1 MVMATEYKV
10 KRQQRGAASL
20 LMSVILLIGV
30 TLVVLST
37 ANTVL
42 MDTKIAAD
50 NYRTAQAA
58 AAAQAAMD
66 RAIGYF
72 MAGGFDQIDNATGAA
87 GKDGNIDY
95 VLDDQIPTV
104 ASCQLPATTA
114 FPLTLTEAGT
124 QTTLARFYFVNTPT
138 YDHDNDAGAATAEIV
153 NPCDSS
159 PSVLTASS
167 VAKGMVVAQGWSDD
181 CTAVRTASLC
191 VSTFNIFDGGEG
203 PQQPFVSKAGIGVF
217 GNAKIINRYSN
228 ISMWAGGS
236 DAVHGAS
243 YGTYLRPSNT
253 EAVDYT
259 EAELDSAD
267 ENANTQLVSNRN
279 AGNGVDVITDD
290 PTLGAKTT
298 SAANLTDKSANEF
311 FDMFFALTK
320 SEVKNAAEIVA
331 GGASLNGKKGLIWV
345 DGDTNINGTDVIGS
359 PTEEA
364 ILIIDGNL
372 DKLNGAT
379 IYGIVYVT
387 GTLEI
392 AGNPIVKGSI
402 ITENP
407 AASTGAGTL
416 TLVFK
421 PWGGGGEAGTSF
433 ITGTGAVVAGS
444 WKDWN

>member
-1 MVMATEYKV
+1 MVIVRTSKR
-10 KRQQRGAASL
+10 RQQGAASL
-20 LMSVILLIGV
+20 LMSVILLIGI

-37 ANTVL
+37 AKTVL

-50 NYRTAQAA
+50 NYRTAQAV

-66 RAIGYF
+66 RATSYF
-72 MAGGFDQIDNATGAA
+72 MAGGFDQMVNATGAV
-87 GKDGNIDY
+87 GKDGNVDY

-104 ASCQLPATTA
+104 ASCQLPATIA
-114 FPLTLTEAGT
+114 FPLTLTDAGAT
-124 QTTLARFYFVNTPT
+124 QTTLARFYYVNTPT
-138 YDHDNDAGAATAEIV
+138 YDDDNNAGTVEVV

-159 PSVLTASS
+159 PSTLTASS

-181 CTAVRTASLC
+181 CTAVRTVSQCL
-191 VSTFNIFDGGEG
+191 STFNLFDGGEG
-203 PQQPFVSKAGIGVF
+203 PQQPFVSKAGVGVF

-259 EAELDSAD
+259 DAELDSED
-267 ENANTQLVSNRN
+267 EDTNTQLVSNRN

-290 PTLGAKTT
+290 PTLGSKTT
-298 SAANLTDKSANEF
+298 STVNLTDKNANQF

-331 GGASLNGKKGLIWV
+331 GGASLDGKKGLIWV
-345 DGDTNINGTDVIGS
+345 DGNTNINGTDVIGS

-392 AGNPIVKGSI
+392 AGNPVVKGSLVA
-402 ITENP
+402 ENP

-416 TLVFK
+416 TLVYK
-421 PWGGGGEAGTSF
+421 PWGGGGAAGTSF
-433 ITGTGAVVAGS
+433 ITGTGAIVAGS

>member
-1 MVMATEYKV
+1 MATEYKS
-10 KRQQRGAASL
+10 KRRQQGAASL
-20 LMSVILLIGV
+20 LMSVILLIAI

-37 ANTVL
+37 AKTVL

-50 NYRTAQAA
+50 NYRTAQAVA
-58 AAAQAAMD
+58 AATAAMD

-72 MAGGFDQIDNATGAA
+72 MAGGFDQVVNATGAA
-87 GKDGNIDY
+87 GKDGNVDY

-114 FPLTLTEAGT
+114 FPLTLTDAGAT
-124 QTTLARFYFVNTPT
+124 QTTLARFYYVNTPT
-138 YDHDNDAGAATAEIV
+138 YDDDNNAGTAEIV

-159 PSVLTASS
+159 PSTLTASS

-181 CTAVRTASLC
+181 CTAVRTVSQCL
-191 VSTFNIFDGGEG
+191 STFNLFDGGEG
-203 PQQPFVSKAGIGVF
+203 PQQPFVSKAGVGVF

-259 EAELDSAD
+259 DAELDSED
-267 ENANTQLVSNRN
+267 ETTNTQLVSNRD

-290 PTLGAKTT
+290 PTLSSKTT
-298 SAANLTDKSANEF
+298 STVDLTDKNANQF

-331 GGASLNGKKGLIWV
+331 GGASLDGKKGLIWV
-345 DGDTNINGTDVIGS
+345 DGNTNINGTDVIGS
-359 PTEEA
+359 PTDEA

-402 ITENP
+402 VSENP

-433 ITGTGAVVAGS
+433 ITGTGALVAGS